1 MPSGATTLTLPSIMI
16 KHLFKL
22 LFGLLVSLLS
32 CSAQSAAVFDCLIE
46 PTQTVDISSPVVG
59 LLEKVHVRRGDKVY
73 KGQVIASLESTAETA
88 SAALTR
94 YKSEMTAPTETAEN
108 KIEFAKRKYLR
119 RRDMHAQNFMSAQ
132 EQDEA
137 ESEMKLAEAELK
149 LAQENKEVAKLEW
162 QQQSSLLDLRTLRSP
177 FDGVVVD
184 QTLYPGEIVEPS
196 GQKKTILK
204 LAQLNPLRVYLILP
218 MSAFGKVKP
227 GMKVGINPELP
238 IGGHYI
244 GTVNIIDRVV
254 NAASGTFGV
263 FLQVANPKLNVP
275 AGVKC
280 KAELPINLNTS
291 IPTNKSVS
299 PPKK

>member
-1 MPSGATTLTLPSIMI
+1 MTTKTLPR
-16 KHLFKL
+16 L
-22 LFGLLVSLLS
+22 LPGLLATLLYS
-32 CSAQSAAVFDCLIE
+32 NAQSAAMFDCLIE
-46 PTQTVDISSPVVG
+46 PTQTVEISSPVVG
-59 LLEKVHVRRGDKVY
+59 LLEKVNVRRGDKVR
-73 KGQVIASLESTAETA
+73 KGQIIANLESTAETA
-88 SAALTR
+88 SAALAR
-94 YKSEMTAPTETAEN
+94 YKSEMTAPTETAKN
-108 KIEFAKRKYLR
+108 KIEFSKRKFER

-137 ESEMKLAEAELK
+137 EGEMKLAEAELK

-184 QTLYPGEIVEPS
+184 QMLYPGEVVEPS

-204 LAQLNPLRVYLILP
+204 LAQLNPLRVYVILP

-227 GMKVGINPELP
+227 GMKVEVEPELP
-238 IGGHYI
+238 VGGHYLGNI
-244 GTVNIIDRVV
+244 IIIDRIV

-263 FLQVANPKLNVP
+263 FLEVANPKLDVP

-280 KAELPINLNTS
+280 KSQFPINLDARYNIQPANTA
-291 IPTNKSVS
+291 V
-299 PPKK
+299 PPSGLNNLKDK

>member
-1 MPSGATTLTLPSIMI
+1 M
-16 KHLFKL
+16 
-22 LFGLLVSLLS
+22 
-32 CSAQSAAVFDCLIE
+32 FDCLIE
-46 PTQTVDISSPVVG
+46 PTQTVEISSPVVG
-59 LLEKVHVRRGDKVY
+59 LLEKVNVRRGDKVR
-73 KGQVIASLESTAETA
+73 KGQIIANLESTAETA
-88 SAALTR
+88 SAALAR
-94 YKSEMTAPTETAEN
+94 YKSEMTAPTETAKN
-108 KIEFAKRKYLR
+108 KIEFSKRKFER

-137 ESEMKLAEAELK
+137 EGEMKLAEAELK

-184 QTLYPGEIVEPS
+184 QMLYPGEVVEPS

-204 LAQLNPLRVYLILP
+204 LAQLNPLRVYVILP

-227 GMKVGINPELP
+227 GMKVEVEPELP
-238 IGGHYI
+238 VGGHYLGNVI
-244 GTVNIIDRVV
+244 IIDRIV

-263 FLQVANPKLNVP
+263 FLEVANPKLDVP

-280 KAELPINLNTS
+280 KSQFPINFDARYNIQPANKAVPPSGLNNLK
-291 IPTNKSVS
+291 NK
-299 PPKK
+299 